1 MIKKI
6 LFVQIISLM
15 LSSCSSFPLE
25 ERPVSYA
32 QKDTSLKIT
41 EIMIIKSQI
50 EDKWVQPVGD
60 LENIIVKTKLELDID
75 GTVTKAEIISIT
87 CPPGTE
93 QICPLVAETTQKAA
107 KNASPIKNLRTDRY
121 DIWKTVEL
129 DFYPGNYK
137 PQ

>member
-6 LFVQIISLM
+6 LFVQIVSLM
-15 LSSCSSFPLE
+15 LCSCSSFPLE
-25 ERPVSYA
+25 EKRVSYA
-32 QKDTSLKIT
+32 QKDTPLKIT

>member
-6 LFVQIISLM
+6 LFIQIISLM
-15 LSSCSSFPLE
+15 LCSCSSFSLE

-32 QKDTSLKIT
+32 QKDNPLKIT

-50 EDKWVQPVGD
+50 EDRWVQPVGD
-60 LENIIVKTKLELDID
+60 LENITVKTKLELDID

-87 CPPGTE
+87 CPPGAE
-93 QICPLVAETTQKAA
+93 KICPLVAQTTQKAA
-107 KNASPIKNLRTDRY
+107 KKASPIKNLRPDRY

-129 DFYPGNYK
+129 DFYPGNYR